1 MGNLKEFIISMPFI
15 GRIARKI
22 YYKVYGFPG
31 SESYWDQRYL
41 SRGNSGVG
49 SYGKFAEFKAEIV
62 NDFVRENGI
71 MSIVE
76 YGCGDGNQLK
86 SAAYPQ

>member
-1 MGNLKEFIISMPFI
+1 MGNLKEFISRIPVV
-15 GRIARKI
+15 GRIVRKL
-22 YYKVYGFPG
+22 YYKLYWFPG

-41 SRGNSGVG
+41 SGGTSGAG
-49 SYGKFAEFKAEIV
+49 SYGKFAEFKAEIL
-62 NDFVRENGI
+62 NDFVRENGV

-86 SAAYPQ
+86 MATYPQ